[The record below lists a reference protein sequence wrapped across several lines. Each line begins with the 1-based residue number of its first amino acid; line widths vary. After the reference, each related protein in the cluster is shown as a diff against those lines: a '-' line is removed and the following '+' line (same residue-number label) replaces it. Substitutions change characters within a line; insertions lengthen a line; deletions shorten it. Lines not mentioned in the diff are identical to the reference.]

1 MKAKILVS
9 TIPSTTWTNVFHFTK
24 KDNKANY
31 GDRLPAVWIHKSGFF
46 HICSAVS
53 GNKNFC
59 KNKPFQRNR
68 LYSIRIQ
75 QAKNGDYS
83 INVDGIELYKG
94 KNTTPKDFNN
104 VKVYTS
110 DPWYEPFTT
119 KYGILKD
126 FRFWRGGIGGNC
138 YIDNPKRILDPK
150 TKIALSIMTPDV
162 CNKICVASNYKY
174 FGVEY
179 GAECFCGNK
188 LPSRK
193 LKDNMSKCNMNCR
206 GDTKQKCG
214 ASWRINISKTKR
226 MYKEFWQF

>member
-1 MKAKILVS
+1 MEAKILVS

-119 KYGILKD
+119 KYGILKNFRYTKTGKYEKRSIHCD
-126 FRFWRGGIGGNC
+126 FVIFSFSSKIHN
-138 YIDNPKRILDPK
+138 IDHEIRQR
-150 TKIALSIMTPDV
+150 S
-162 CNKICVASNYKY
+162 KY
-174 FGVEY
+174 F
-179 GAECFCGNK
+179 K
-188 LPSRK
+188 P
-193 LKDNMSKCNMNCR
+193 
-206 GDTKQKCG
+206 
-214 ASWRINISKTKR
+214 IPI
-226 MYKEFWQF
+226 